1 MEEYKKLTW
10 IAVVALV
17 LGIFALSKCEED
29 SRDLYSPEV
38 LIENTSYSVE
48 TTITTTSTTT
58 TTTIYEDLDLS
69 ILETITTT
77 TVEAIYEPTL
87 EELIH
92 EYFLEE
98 DWEWA
103 FRITF
108 CESSAQRD
116 DTYSDAI
123 HITSNASGWFQHLPK
138 FWEER
143 SIKAGFEGFDILD
156 PIANVGVASWLFYE
170 GGGPRH
176 WVCK

>member
-1 MEEYKKLTW
+1 MMEEYKKITW
-10 IAVVALV
+10 ISVIALV
-17 LGIFALSKCEED
+17 LGIFALSKCEDDRKEIT
-29 SRDLYSPEV
+29 SPEV
-38 LIENTSYSVE
+38 LMQNISYSVE
-48 TTITTTSTTT
+48 TTSTTTS
-58 TTTIYEDLDLS
+58 TTIYEDLDLS

-77 TVEAIYEPTL
+77 TVKDIPEPTL

-92 EYFLEE
+92 KYFLEE

-108 CESSAQRD
+108 CESSAHKD
-116 DTYSDAI
+116 DTYSNAI

-143 SIKAGFEGFDILD
+143 SIKAGFEGYDILN

>member
-1 MEEYKKLTW
+1 MQEYKKLSW
-10 IAVVALV
+10 IAVLTLV

-29 SRDLYSPEV
+29 RSEPTSPEM
-38 LIENTSYSVE
+38 LNKDISYSVGN
-48 TTITTTSTTT
+48 TTTTSTKAT
-58 TTTIYEDLDLS
+58 TTTIEESLALNS
-69 ILETITTT
+69 LTTLTIPI
-77 TVEAIYEPTL
+77 VEIISDPTL

-108 CESSAQRD
+108 CESSAHKD

-123 HITSNASGWFQHLPK
+123 HVTSNASGWFQHLPK